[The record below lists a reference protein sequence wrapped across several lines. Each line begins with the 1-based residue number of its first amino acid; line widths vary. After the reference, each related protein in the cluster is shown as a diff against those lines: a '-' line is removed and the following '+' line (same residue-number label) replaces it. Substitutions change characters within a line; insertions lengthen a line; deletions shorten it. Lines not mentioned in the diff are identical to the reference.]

1 MNGDSELNAA
11 KRLALGRI
19 FRMASRP
26 PQSGDIEEYY
36 RCRAIIMTD
45 APDSVYVDNRL
56 NWARDRNKGAAGD

>member
-1 MNGDSELNAA
+1 MNDVELDAA

-19 FRMASRP
+19 FRLASRP
-26 PQSGDIEEYY
+26 TQPGDIAEYE

-45 APDSVYVDNRL
+45 APEFIDVRP